1 MYRQYDLEQEE
12 VEEVDSKNMDG
23 MHGEMKHDGMEN
35 NGMQGTWMMPPCGMQ
50 HMNCPGMHC
59 GNMQNNGMNVNVN
72 GRPMICYPMMH
83 ENQMRTLEENT
94 ENTENTD
101 MYRYP
106 MGMNYYRPR
115 PNFNHRPMFHRPNPF
130 NFYYGFYPP
139 YYHNDYDED
148 EDWY

>member
-1 MYRQYDLEQEE
+1 MYRQYDMEQEE
-12 VEEVDSKNMDG
+12 VEEVDSKNMDD
-23 MHGEMKHDGMEN
+23 MYGEKKHDGMED
-35 NGMQGTWMMPPCGMQ
+35 NGMQGNWMMPPCGMQ
-50 HMNCPGMHC
+50 HMNCPGMHG
-59 GNMQNNGMNVNVN
+59 GNMQNNGMNVKIN

-83 ENQMRTLEENT
+83 ENQMRVLEENP
-94 ENTENTD
+94 ESTD

-130 NFYYGFYPP
+130 FFYGYYPP
-139 YYHNDYDED
+139 YYQNDYDED